1 MSIEESFAANIVP
14 VLAIALGI
22 VCAIICV
29 LAGVWA
35 KVRTVE
41 QNAALKLALLN
52 SGMSAEDIIAV
63 VNAGNRQK
71 VS

>member
-1 MSIEESFAANIVP
+1 MSIEESFAENIIP
-14 VLAIALGI
+14 VLAIGLGI

-29 LAGVWA
+29 LASVWM

-52 SGMSAEDIIAV
+52 SGMNAEEIIAV
-63 VNAGNRQK
+63 VNAGNRDK
-71 VS
+71 A

>member
-22 VCAIICV
+22 VCAIVCV
-29 LAGVWA
+29 LANVWM

-41 QNAALKLALLN
+41 QNTALKIGLLN
-52 SGMSAEDIIAV
+52 SGMSAEEIIAV
-63 VNAGNRQK
+63 VNAGNRDRA
-71 VS
+71 